1 MRSVCTGLPTVM
13 VDAVEVVRMAE
24 KTHLE
29 KRRGI
34 SQTVC
39 SNQLSTNRVMIS
51 HDHLEDD
58 DKCMV
63 R

>member
-1 MRSVCTGLPTVM
+1 M